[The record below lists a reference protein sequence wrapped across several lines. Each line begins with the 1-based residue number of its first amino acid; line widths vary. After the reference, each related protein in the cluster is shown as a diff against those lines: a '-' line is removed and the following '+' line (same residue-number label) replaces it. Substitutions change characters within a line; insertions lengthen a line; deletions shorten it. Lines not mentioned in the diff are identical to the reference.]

1 MRTVVGPTDEV
12 VIVGAGL
19 AGLSAALRLSGTG
32 RRVTVVERDARPG
45 GRAGQIV
52 DAGYRFDTGPTVLTM
67 PSLIADALAC
77 VGEDIDDWLGL
88 VRLDP
93 LYRARFADGTQLDLH
108 RDPDVMADAIAQLSS
123 PSQADA
129 YRRYVEFVTRLYR
142 AELRDFIDRNVD
154 SPLDLV
160 RPNLLRIAL
169 LGGFRRMAPKVA
181 RYFSD
186 ERLQRVFSFQA
197 MYAGVSPFDALALYC
212 VISYMDVVAGVFAVR
227 GGMHAVPTALAG
239 AAAKHGVRFRY
250 DTTVQTVERQGRKAT
265 GVITTEGEHI
275 PGDVVVVT
283 ADLPTAYR
291 ELLQHESSKVRR
303 LRYSPSCFLLIA
315 GSQTEYDTLAH
326 HNVFFGESW
335 RRTFHELIDERSLM
349 SDPSFFVSVPT
360 VSDPA
365 LAPKQ
370 RHSYYALF
378 PAPNTQGPVDWNQ
391 QTQRYRDAVVATLE
405 QRGLT
410 DFGSGI
416 EVEHIV
422 TPQEWERRGMAA
434 GTPFASAHTFWQSGP
449 FRPGNLWGDNIVF
462 AGSGTT
468 PGVGVPMALLS
479 GRLAA
484 ERVTGPD
491 RTYRSRAWL

>member
-19 AGLSAALRLSGTG
+19 AGLSAALRLSGAG
-32 RRVTVVERDARPG
+32 RSVTVVERDAGPG

-52 DAGYRFDTGPTVLTM
+52 DAGYRLDTGPTVLTM
-67 PSLIADALAC
+67 PALIADALAC
-77 VGEDIDDWLGL
+77 VNEDIDDWLEL
-88 VRLDP
+88 VPLDP
-93 LYRARFADGTQLDLH
+93 LYRARFADGSHLDLH
-108 RDPDVMADAIAQLSS
+108 RDADAMADAITRFSS
-123 PSQADA
+123 PSQAQA
-129 YRRYVEFVTRLYR
+129 YRRYVDFVTRLHR
-142 AELRDFIDRNVD
+142 AELRDFVDRNLD
-154 SPLDLV
+154 SPFDLL
-160 RPNLLRIAL
+160 RPNLFRIAM

-181 RYFSD
+181 RYFAD

-227 GGMHAVPTALAG
+227 GGMYALPTALAG

-250 DTTVQTVERQGRKAT
+250 GTTVQRVERKGSKAT
-265 GVITTEGEHI
+265 GVITTDGERMAA
-275 PGDVVVVT
+275 DVVVVT
-283 ADLPTAYR
+283 ADLPVAYR
-291 ELLQHESSKVRR
+291 ELLQHEPSKVTR
-303 LRYSPSCFLLIA
+303 LRYSPSCFLLLA
-315 GSQTEYDTLAH
+315 GSQKEYDSLAH

-360 VSDPA
+360 VSDAA
-365 LAPKQ
+365 LAPE
-370 RHSYYALF
+370 RCHSYYVLF
-378 PAPNTQGPVDWNQ
+378 PAPNMQAAIDWSQ

-405 QRGLT
+405 KRGLT

-416 EVEHIV
+416 EIEHIV

-449 FRPGNLWGDNIVF
+449 FRPANLWGDNIVF

-468 PGVGVPMALLS
+468 PGVGVPMALIS

-484 ERVTGPD
+484 ERITGPD
-491 RTYRSRAWL
+491 PSYRSRAWL